1 MADATLT
8 VRVARKQTEAD
19 GICSLELVSP
29 SGVALPAFTAG
40 AHIDVQLPGGL
51 TRQYSLCNS
60 PLEVHRYVN
69 AVLRD
74 PASRGGSQ
82 AVHEAV
88 HEGDMLTISVPK
100 NHFALA
106 SDAKRHLLLAGGI
119 GVTPLLAMAEQL
131 SAQGAAFDLHYCAR
145 SKSRA
150 AFVQRMADAQFASH
164 VHGHWDDAP
173 EQPAFDVTAL
183 LKQPEAGVHVYVCG
197 PKGFMDL
204 VLSTARSAGW
214 PEAQLHCE
222 FFGADVVHLASD
234 AAFTVKIAS
243 TGQEIQVPAD
253 QTVVQA
259 LQHAGVDIPIACE
272 QGVCGTC
279 LTRVLE
285 GIPDHKDM
293 YLTPE
298 EQAANDQ
305 FLPCCSRS
313 KSARMVLDI

>member
-1 MADATLT
+1 MAEATLS

-19 GICSLELVSP
+19 GICSLELVLP
-29 SGVALPAFTAG
+29 SGAALPAFTAG

-60 PLEVHRYVN
+60 PLEVHRYVI

-82 AVHEAV
+82 AVHESV
-88 HEGDMLTISVPK
+88 HQGDTLTISVPK

-145 SKSRA
+145 SQSRA

-173 EQPAFDVTAL
+173 TQPAFDVTAL

-214 PEAQLHCE
+214 PEVQLHSE
-222 FFGADVVHLASD
+222 FFGADVVHSASD

-259 LQHAGVDIPIACE
+259 LQQAGVDIPIACE
-272 QGVCGTC
+272 QGVGGTC

-305 FLPCCSRS
+305 FTPCCSRS
-313 KSARMVLDI
+313 KSARMILDI